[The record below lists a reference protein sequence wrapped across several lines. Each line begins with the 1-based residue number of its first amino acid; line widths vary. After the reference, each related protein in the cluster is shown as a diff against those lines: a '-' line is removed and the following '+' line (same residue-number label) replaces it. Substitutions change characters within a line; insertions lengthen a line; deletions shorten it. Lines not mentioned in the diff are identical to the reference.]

1 MNNKD
6 NINNLKDQSDC
17 NNENKTEMMI
27 DHLGSNYEDDDD
39 YDSYEAD
46 EDDYIPEPPITT
58 PELYQKYVIPNFIRC
73 GAIPKDKLVV
83 GKTYFGS
90 CRNADKA
97 IWLGDKFEYTRHKFG
112 ASYQE
117 KINHF
122 EDDDGFDLFVPIREI
137 NSE

>member
-27 DHLGSNYEDDDD
+27 DHLQTMKPFT
-39 YDSYEAD
+39 
-46 EDDYIPEPPITT
+46 DDYIPEPPITT

-73 GAIPKDKLVV
+73 GAIPKDKLVK
-83 GKTYFGS
+83 GKTYFGG
-90 CRNADKA
+90 CRNADTA
-97 IWLGDKFEYTRHKFG
+97 VWLGDKFEYIRHKFG
-112 ASYQE
+112 GSYPE

-122 EDDDGFDLFVPIREI
+122 EDDDHSDLFVPIREI
-137 NSE
+137 KDE

>member
-1 MNNKD
+1 MHLNREEIIKK
-6 NINNLKDQSDC
+6 LKEKADYE
-17 NNENKTEMMI
+17 NEHKTEIMI
-27 DHLGSNYEDDDD
+27 DRLKNMKSFT
-39 YDSYEAD
+39 
-46 EDDYIPEPPITT
+46 DDYIPSPPITT
-58 PELYQKYVIPNFIRC
+58 PEFYQKYVIPNFIRC
-73 GAIPKDKLVV
+73 GAIPKYKLIK

-137 NSE
+137 KDEE

>member
-6 NINNLKDQSDC
+6 TINNLKDKSDC
-17 NNENKTEMMI
+17 NNEHKTEMMI
-27 DHLGSNYEDDDD
+27 DHLQTMKPFT
-39 YDSYEAD
+39 
-46 EDDYIPEPPITT
+46 DDYIPEPPITT
-58 PELYQKYVIPNFIRC
+58 PELYKKYVIPNFIRC

-97 IWLGDKFEYTRHKFG
+97 IWLGDKFEYIRYKWG
-112 ASYQE
+112 NSYQE

>member
-27 DHLGSNYEDDDD
+27 DHLQTMKLFT
-39 YDSYEAD
+39 
-46 EDDYIPEPPITT
+46 DDYIPEPQITT

>member
-6 NINNLKDQSDC
+6 TINNLKEQSDC
-17 NNENKTEMMI
+17 NNEHNTEIMI
-27 DHLGSNYEDDDD
+27 DHLQTMKPFT
-39 YDSYEAD
+39 
-46 EDDYIPEPPITT
+46 DDYIPEPPITT

-73 GAIPKDKLVV
+73 GAIPKDKLIK

-122 EDDDGFDLFVPIREI
+122 EDDDCYDLFVPIREI

>member
-27 DHLGSNYEDDDD
+27 DHLQKMKPFT
-39 YDSYEAD
+39 
-46 EDDYIPEPPITT
+46 DDYIPELPITT

-97 IWLGDKFEYTRHKFG
+97 IWLGDKFEYTRNKFG

>member
-27 DHLGSNYEDDDD
+27 DHLQTMKPFT
-39 YDSYEAD
+39 
-46 EDDYIPEPPITT
+46 DDYIPEPPITT

-122 EDDDGFDLFVPIREI
+122 EDDNEYDLFVPIREI

>member
-6 NINNLKDQSDC
+6 TINNLKDQSDC

-27 DHLGSNYEDDDD
+27 DHLQTMKPFT
-39 YDSYEAD
+39 
-46 EDDYIPEPPITT
+46 DDYIPEPPITT
-58 PELYQKYVIPNFIRC
+58 PELYQNYVIPNFIRC

-97 IWLGDKFEYTRHKFG
+97 IWLGDKFEYTRNKFG
-112 ASYQE
+112 ASYKE

-122 EDDDGFDLFVPIREI
+122 EDDDGYDLFVPIKLKED
-137 NSE
+137 E

>member
-6 NINNLKDQSDC
+6 TINNLKDQSDC
-17 NNENKTEMMI
+17 NNEHKTEMMI
-27 DHLGSNYEDDDD
+27 DHLQTMKPFT
-39 YDSYEAD
+39 
-46 EDDYIPEPPITT
+46 DDYIPEPPITT
-58 PELYQKYVIPNFIRC
+58 PELYKKYVIPNFIRC

-97 IWLGDKFEYTRHKFG
+97 IWLGDKFEYIRYKWG
-112 ASYQE
+112 NSYQE

-137 NSE
+137 KDEE

>member
-6 NINNLKDQSDC
+6 TINNLKDQSDC
-17 NNENKTEMMI
+17 NNEHKTEMMI
-27 DHLGSNYEDDDD
+27 DHLQTMKPFT
-39 YDSYEAD
+39 
-46 EDDYIPEPPITT
+46 DDYIPEPPITT
-58 PELYQKYVIPNFIRC
+58 HELYQKYVIPNFIRC

-97 IWLGDKFEYTRHKFG
+97 IWLGDKFEYIRYKWG
-112 ASYQE
+112 NSYQE

>member
-27 DHLGSNYEDDDD
+27 DHLQTMKPFT
-39 YDSYEAD
+39 
-46 EDDYIPEPPITT
+46 DDYIPEPPITT
-58 PELYQKYVIPNFIRC
+58 PELYQNYVIPNFIRC

-97 IWLGDKFEYTRHKFG
+97 IWLGDKFEYTRNKFG

-122 EDDDGFDLFVPIREI
+122 EDDDHSDLFVPIREI
-137 NSE
+137 KDE

>member
-1 MNNKD
+1 MNKTD
-6 NINNLKDQSDC
+6 IINNLKEQAAYKR
-17 NNENKTEMMI
+17 EHKTEIMI
-27 DHLGSNYEDDDD
+27 DHLQTMKPFT
-39 YDSYEAD
+39 
-46 EDDYIPEPPITT
+46 DDYIPEPPITT

-73 GAIPKDKLVV
+73 GAIPKDKLIK

-97 IWLGDKFEYTRHKFG
+97 IWLGHKFEYTRHKFG

-122 EDDDGFDLFVPIREI
+122 EDDNCYDLFVPIREI

>member
-6 NINNLKDQSDC
+6 TINNLKDQSDC
-17 NNENKTEMMI
+17 NNENNTEMMI
-27 DHLGSNYEDDDD
+27 DHLQTMKLFT
-39 YDSYEAD
+39 
-46 EDDYIPEPPITT
+46 DDYIPEPPITT
-58 PELYQKYVIPNFIRC
+58 PELYQNYVIPNFIRC

>member
-1 MNNKD
+1 MCDMNNKD
-6 NINNLKDQSDC
+6 TINNLKDQSDC
-17 NNENKTEMMI
+17 NNEHKTEMMI
-27 DHLGSNYEDDDD
+27 DHLQTMKPFT
-39 YDSYEAD
+39 
-46 EDDYIPEPPITT
+46 DDYIPEPPITT
-58 PELYQKYVIPNFIRC
+58 PELYQNYVIPNFIRC

-97 IWLGDKFEYTRHKFG
+97 IWLGDKFEYTRNKFG

-122 EDDDGFDLFVPIREI
+122 EDDDGFDLFVLIREI

>member
-17 NNENKTEMMI
+17 NNENNTKMMI
-27 DHLGSNYEDDDD
+27 DHLQTMKLFT
-39 YDSYEAD
+39 
-46 EDDYIPEPPITT
+46 DDYIPEPPITT

>member
-1 MNNKD
+1 MNNKET
-6 NINNLKDQSDC
+6 INNLKDQSYC

-27 DHLGSNYEDDDD
+27 DHLQTMKLFT
-39 YDSYEAD
+39 
-46 EDDYIPEPPITT
+46 DDYIPEPQITT
-58 PELYQKYVIPNFIRC
+58 PELYKKYVIPNFIRC

-97 IWLGDKFEYTRHKFG
+97 IWLGDKFEYIRYKWG
-112 ASYQE
+112 KSYQE

>member
-1 MNNKD
+1 MNNKET
-6 NINNLKDQSDC
+6 INNLKDQSDC

-27 DHLGSNYEDDDD
+27 DHLQTMKLFT
-39 YDSYEAD
+39 
-46 EDDYIPEPPITT
+46 DDYIPEPPITT
-58 PELYQKYVIPNFIRC
+58 PDLYQNYVIPNFIRC

-112 ASYQE
+112 ASYKE

>member
-27 DHLGSNYEDDDD
+27 DHLQTMKPFT
-39 YDSYEAD
+39 
-46 EDDYIPEPPITT
+46 DDYIPEPPITT

-73 GAIPKDKLVV
+73 GAIPKDKLVK

-90 CRNADKA
+90 CRNADTA
-97 IWLGDKFEYTRHKFG
+97 VWLGDKFEYIRHKFG
-112 ASYQE
+112 DSYPE

-122 EDDDGFDLFVPIREI
+122 EDDDHSDLFVPIREI

>member
-17 NNENKTEMMI
+17 NNEHKTEMMI
-27 DHLGSNYEDDDD
+27 DHLQTMKPFT
-39 YDSYEAD
+39 
-46 EDDYIPEPPITT
+46 DDYIPEPPITT

-97 IWLGDKFEYTRHKFG
+97 IWLGDKFEYIRYKWG
-112 ASYQE
+112 NSYQE

>member
-6 NINNLKDQSDC
+6 TINNLKDQSDC
-17 NNENKTEMMI
+17 NNEHKTEMMI
-27 DHLGSNYEDDDD
+27 DHLQTMKPFT
-39 YDSYEAD
+39 
-46 EDDYIPEPPITT
+46 DDYIPEPPITT
-58 PELYQKYVIPNFIRC
+58 PELYKKYVIPNFIRC

-97 IWLGDKFEYTRHKFG
+97 IWLGDKFEYIRYKWG
-112 ASYQE
+112 NSYQE

>member
-27 DHLGSNYEDDDD
+27 DHLQTMKLFT
-39 YDSYEAD
+39 
-46 EDDYIPEPPITT
+46 DDYIPEPPITT

-73 GAIPKDKLVV
+73 GAIPKDKLIK

-90 CRNADKA
+90 CRNADIA
-97 IWLGDKFEYTRHKFG
+97 VWLGDKFEYIRHKFG
-112 ASYQE
+112 DSYPE

-122 EDDDGFDLFVPIREI
+122 EDDDCFDLFVPIREI

>member
-1 MNNKD
+1 MNNKGT
-6 NINNLKDQSDC
+6 INNLKDQSDC
-17 NNENKTEMMI
+17 NNEHKTEMMI
-27 DHLGSNYEDDDD
+27 DHLQTMKPFT
-39 YDSYEAD
+39 
-46 EDDYIPEPPITT
+46 DDYIPEPPITT
-58 PELYQKYVIPNFIRC
+58 HELYQNYVIPNFIRC

-97 IWLGDKFEYTRHKFG
+97 IWLGDKFEYTRNKFG